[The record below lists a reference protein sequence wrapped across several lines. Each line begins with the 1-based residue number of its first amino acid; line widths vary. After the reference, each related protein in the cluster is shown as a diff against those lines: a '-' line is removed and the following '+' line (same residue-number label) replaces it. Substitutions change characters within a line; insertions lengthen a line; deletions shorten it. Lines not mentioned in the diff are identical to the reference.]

1 MIAEL
6 IVAGVTSTVLG
17 SLWLTDRMMRLEW
30 MSEDPEVNARIE
42 TLRGE
47 RTNHEKEAG
56 RNRMEKRG
64 AIAEE
69 HDRYARECERKMD
82 RLRRRGR
89 L

>member
-1 MIAEL
+1 VIAEL

-47 RTNHEKEAG
+47 RTNHAYPADG
-56 RNRMEKRG
+56 QADVPRQPTSSLSFQPVRPSGVGG
-64 AIAEE
+64 AA
-69 HDRYARECERKMD
+69 
-82 RLRRRGR
+82 
-89 L
+89 